1 MIEEKCINAIRFLA
15 ADAAEKAK
23 SGHPGMPMGAAAL
36 AYTLWMRHL
45 KHNPGDPAWPDRDRV
60 ILSAG
65 HASMLLYSLLY
76 LTGYDLTI
84 DDIRSFR
91 QWESKTPGH
100 PELGRPPGTEMTT
113 GPLGQGVS
121 HAVGMALAE
130 AHLAAAYN
138 RPGHEIVNHYT
149 YVLASDGDIMEGV
162 TTEACALAGHL
173 GLGKL
178 IVLYDDNGV
187 SLAGAT
193 ALTFTEDVGGRF
205 AAMGW
210 QVLKVADGNDVAAI
224 DASLTA
230 AKEELRRPTLIK
242 VRTCIGYGA
251 PTKEG
256 TAACHGSPLGKEE
269 LATAKVRL
277 GWPEEPAFYVPE
289 EALAHCRRPSL
300 ERGVARQKV
309 WEEAFNAY
317 AAAFPEAA
325 AEFQRV
331 MAGEL
336 PTGWEEAVPDFS
348 VCPGEKI
355 VVGTGIGTDT
365 KTGGADS
372 STASGA
378 AAPVA
383 VQSPDISTRKASET
397 VMQALAARLP
407 ELMGGSADLN
417 PSCLTWLK
425 GKGDF
430 QKPIDSVVSGSRP
443 SSHMRDLQKGG
454 DDRPSHS
461 ISGAVGGGWDYR
473 GRNIHFGVREHA
485 MGAIAGGMA
494 LHGGL
499 IPYTATFFT
508 FADYMRPPMRLAA
521 LMGLRVI
528 YVFTHDSIAV
538 GEDGPTHQPV
548 EQLMNLRAVPHLSV
562 IRPAD
567 AAETAQAWQAAISRR
582 EGPTALILTRQN
594 VPRLDRR
601 ELAPASGLQK
611 GGYILWDSSL
621 VKPDLIFIA
630 TGSEL
635 HLALAAARKLAAEA
649 IRVRVVSLPSW
660 DIFDAQPAEYRER
673 VLPPSVKA
681 RIALEAGVK
690 LGWEHYTGLDGA
702 VIGMDRFGA
711 SAPAAVLYDKFNF
724 TVDSIAQAARLLLKK

>member
-1 MIEEKCINAIRFLA
+1 
-15 ADAAEKAK
+15 
-23 SGHPGMPMGAAAL
+23 
-36 AYTLWMRHL
+36 
-45 KHNPGDPAWPDRDRV
+45 
-60 ILSAG
+60 
-65 HASMLLYSLLY
+65 
-76 LTGYDLTI
+76 
-84 DDIRSFR
+84 
-91 QWESKTPGH
+91 
-100 PELGRPPGTEMTT
+100 
-113 GPLGQGVS
+113 
-121 HAVGMALAE
+121 
-130 AHLAAAYN
+130 
-138 RPGHEIVNHYT
+138 
-149 YVLASDGDIMEGV
+149 
-162 TTEACALAGHL
+162 
-173 GLGKL
+173 
-178 IVLYDDNGV
+178 
-187 SLAGAT
+187 
-193 ALTFTEDVGGRF
+193 
-205 AAMGW
+205 
-210 QVLKVADGNDVAAI
+210 
-224 DASLTA
+224 
-230 AKEELRRPTLIK
+230 
-242 VRTCIGYGA
+242 
-251 PTKEG
+251 
-256 TAACHGSPLGKEE
+256 
-269 LATAKVRL
+269 
-277 GWPEEPAFYVPE
+277 
-289 EALAHCRRPSL
+289 
-300 ERGVARQKV
+300 
-309 WEEAFNAY
+309 
-317 AAAFPEAA
+317 
-325 AEFQRV
+325 

-548 EQLMNLRAVPHLSV
+548 EQLMNLRAVPNLSV

-567 AAETAQAWQAAISRR
+567 AAETAQAWQAAIVRR
-582 EGPTALILTRQN
+582 KGPTALILTRQN
-594 VPRLDRR
+594 IPQLDRR
-601 ELAPASGLQK
+601 ELAPASSLMK

-621 VKPDLIFIA
+621 VKPDIILIA
-630 TGSEL
+630 TGSEI
-635 HLALAAARKLAAEA
+635 HLALAAAKKLAAEA
-649 IRVRVVSLPSW
+649 IRIRVVSLPSW